1 MADLYQAVRLYVNY
15 FQPSFKLREKEK
27 TAARVRRNY
36 EKPMTPC
43 ERLLNHPTVSE
54 DHKKSLENQRACLD
68 PVDLLHRIRQQQEVL
83 AALSRRD
90 MSTNGPNTVSL
101 EHFMQQLG
109 ELWRRGE
116 VRATHRTTAEKA
128 HYWRTRKDPFESVWS
143 KVLFWLHDT
152 PDTTAKD
159 LFLRLQK
166 EHPGCFPDVQL
177 RTLQRRV
184 RAWRHVMARGLV
196 FGGLD
201 GSELPTNPTPIG
213 LDRMSNFR

>member
-128 HYWRTRKDPFESVWS
+128 HYWRTRKDPLNRSGRKSSFGS
-143 KVLFWLHDT
+143 
-152 PDTTAKD
+152 TT
-159 LFLRLQK
+159 R
-166 EHPGCFPDVQL
+166 
-177 RTLQRRV
+177 RTQPPRICSCAFKKNIL
-184 RAWRHVMARGLV
+184 AV
-196 FGGLD
+196 FQ
-201 GSELPTNPTPIG
+201 
-213 LDRMSNFR
+213 MSNFEHFSGESGRGVM